1 MFVLVLVASVLI
13 HSASSHESRVT
24 SHAFASAPSSR
35 EGWSDPVF
43 IAETTVAA
51 PPALVIIN
59 DMVHL
64 FWLGREGTGPVALR
78 HAIVD
83 ADGRIISAPRTLAA
97 RADSR
102 FGWPV
107 AVAVGQQIFVAWMA
121 REGDSVQLMTTLL
134 RNDGT
139 VLRPPSAVAPP
150 AEESGR
156 VAILSSGGA
165 VHIAWSQFDH
175 GERRVWYLRV
185 SPGGDVEVPP
195 RAVAPGEAPAL
206 VPGPVVRML
215 WWSPTAIDS
224 YRLVLADLVEGESR
238 NLLPLTGTLLL
249 PRAMPAIAVPSA
261 GSLDVLLPVLERA
274 FATTGRLYHIRLR
287 GGEASPRRLLPTGS
301 MADLTGFPH
310 GGQAA
315 VTWSQATGRR
325 RNSEVFAGVF
335 DPANGQLSPPAR
347 ITYTPA
353 GSIRPSIAKGDEWR
367 IAAWLEV
374 TGITRFQVAV
384 ASTRHPRMM
393 KILLGIPELD
403 LYRPG
408 QALGFAVAVVA
419 STVPY
424 ALLFSIAFTLPALG
438 LAFLAGAVFGSF
450 GWWERLRARR
460 RLRLYLFL
468 ALVAGVQAIGR
479 VVVPGSPTA
488 AMLLM
493 SLVGTGVVALPATW
507 SNWFRQDLGFW
518 TTAGSVLVAQF
529 LIVLFPW
536 GIQQLSQY

>member
-1 MFVLVLVASVLI
+1 MILTFNAAAFAGFLAFLVL
-13 HSASSHESRVT
+13 T
-24 SHAFASAPSSR
+24 SMAAAPAAA
-35 EGWSDPVF
+35 EGWSDPSF

-51 PPALVIIN
+51 PPALVITN
-59 DMVHL
+59 DTVHL
-64 FWLGREGTGPVALR
+64 FWLDREGTGPVALR
-78 HAIVD
+78 HAILD
-83 ADGRIISAPRTLAA
+83 ADGRIIASPRTLAA

-107 AVAVGQQIFVAWMA
+107 AAVVGQQIFVVWMA

-139 VLRPPSAVAPP
+139 VLRPPSPVAPP

-175 GERRVWYLRV
+175 GERRVWYLRA
-185 SPGGDVEVPP
+185 SPGGDIEVPP

-206 VPGPVVRML
+206 VPGAAVRML
-215 WWSPTAIDS
+215 WWSPMAIDT
-224 YRLVLADLVEGESR
+224 YRLVLADLVGGEAS
-238 NLLPLTGTLLL
+238 NLIPLTGTLLL

-274 FATTGRLYHIRLR
+274 FATTGRLYYVRVR
-287 GGEASPRRLLPTGS
+287 EGEASPRQLLPTGS
-301 MADLTGFPH
+301 VSDVTGFSSDSH
-310 GGQAA
+310 AL

-325 RNSEVFAGVF
+325 RNSEVLAAVF
-335 DPANGQLSPPAR
+335 DASNSQLSPPTR
-347 ITYTPA
+347 ITFTPA
-353 GSIRPSIAKGDEWR
+353 GSIRPTIATTDAWR

-374 TGITRFQVAV
+374 TGITRFRVAV
-384 ASTRHPRMM
+384 ASTRHPRTM

-408 QALGFAVAVVA
+408 QALGFAAAVLA
-419 STVPY
+419 STLPY
-424 ALLFSIAFTLPALG
+424 ALLFSIAFGLPALG
-438 LAFLAGAVFGSF
+438 LSFLAGAVFGSF

-460 RLRLYLFL
+460 RLRLYSFI
-468 ALVAGVQAIGR
+468 ALVAGVQVIGR
-479 VVVPGSPTA
+479 VVIPGSPTA
-488 AMLLM
+488 AMLLV
-493 SLVGTGVVALPATW
+493 SLFGAGLIALPATRT
-507 SNWFRQDLGFW
+507 SWFRQELGFW
-518 TTAGSVLVAQF
+518 VICGAVLAAQF

-536 GIQQLSQY
+536 GMQQLSQY